1 MIEREDRELPEETEE
16 EVRAPIP
23 TTTITLMVIDDTVRD
38 LILAGCDAAE
48 DAAAGEGEEPDA
60 YYQKVRDRL
69 APGAEPGKVTLPDEL
84 LTDEVK
90 AAIQSYVV
98 TELVTKDAPKRGEED
113 DVNGDITEEDAPRQ
127 PLHPDVTQT
136 LERLGLSEKD

>member
-1 MIEREDRELPEETEE
+1 MADEIDNTLPGDEPPP

-69 APGAEPGKVTLPDEL
+69 APGAEPGKVTLPDVL
-84 LTDEVK
+84 LTEEVV
-90 AAIQSYVV
+90 AAIEAYVV
-98 TELVTKDAPKRGEED
+98 AELVSKDAPKAEGASVEP
-113 DVNGDITEEDAPRQ
+113 A
-127 PLHPDVTQT
+127 PLHPDVIQS
-136 LERLGLSEKD
+136 LERLDIDISEPKPKKGKKK

>member
-1 MIEREDRELPEETEE
+1 MIMVEPEEQDETPP

-48 DAAAGEGEEPDA
+48 DGAAAEGEEPDA

-69 APGAEPGKVTLPDEL
+69 APGAEPGKVTLPNVL
-84 LTDEVK
+84 LTEEVIS
-90 AAIQSYVV
+90 AIESYVAA
-98 TELVTKDAPKRGEED
+98 EIISKDAPKVEGES
-113 DVNGDITEEDAPRQ
+113 VAQAPV
-127 PLHPDVTQT
+127 HPHVQQSM
-136 LERLGLSEKD
+136 ERLGLWEKE

>member
-1 MIEREDRELPEETEE
+1 MVEPEEQDETPP

-48 DAAAGEGEEPDA
+48 DGAAAEGEEPDA

-69 APGAEPGKVTLPDEL
+69 GPDAEPGKVTLPDVL
-84 LTDEVK
+84 LTPEVLD
-90 AAIQSYVV
+90 AIQSYVA
-98 TELVTKDAPKRGEED
+98 TELVRKDAPKRG
-113 DVNGDITEEDAPRQ
+113 EEDAPRQ

-136 LERLGLSEKD
+136 LERLGLSEKDE

>member
-1 MIEREDRELPEETEE
+1 MVEPEEQDETPP

-48 DAAAGEGEEPDA
+48 DGAAAEGEEPDA

-69 APGAEPGKVTLPDEL
+69 GPDAEPGKVTLPDVL
-84 LTDEVK
+84 LTPEVLD
-90 AAIQSYVV
+90 AIQSYVA
-98 TELVTKDAPKRGEED
+98 TELVSKDAPKREG
-113 DVNGDITEEDAPRQ
+113 EEDAPRQ

-136 LERLGLSEKD
+136 LERLGLSEKDE